1 MKNCIQCDSRLFG
14 TVSFCPFCGHATGS
28 TPATVTLPKVEADA
42 GMSETTPRAS
52 APQPPTPVTPP
63 AIDTSASSSTRNTS
77 AAPIPQVKPPKHT
90 QADAIRKP
98 AVASVSKA
106 PETHQPK
113 PTDKPKTTRKFLPG
127 AAIAVVVLVVLI
139 GLIGHG
145 RNKQEIACDQQVDAG
160 TKLVQSG
167 DLAGAAEQSR
177 LAAAS
182 CTGSRSSKA
191 TELQATLT
199 AAQAAK
205 AVHAKCARA
214 YDVVSSR
221 LNEGRLNGAINALN
235 QLPPSCSDSSETK
248 QLRDQIDQASAAADA
263 TEQNVRTAIAAGDA
277 VAALAAVQDL
287 VRLDRFRATLPAL
300 RTQIAGISTAKPV
313 EQGVGT
319 NGATASFSNQPA
331 TGAAT
336 QPPAIARPATQTAQP
351 AAPAYN
357 NQAALIQQFLSD
369 AQTALAQSRF
379 DAAKTYL
386 DSARRM
392 DPRNPQIDAL
402 ARAIQNREH
411 EVLQNET
418 SIK

>member
-1 MKNCIQCDSRLFG
+1 M
-14 TVSFCPFCGHATGS
+14 
-28 TPATVTLPKVEADA
+28 
-42 GMSETTPRAS
+42 
-52 APQPPTPVTPP
+52 
-63 AIDTSASSSTRNTS
+63 
-77 AAPIPQVKPPKHT
+77 
-90 QADAIRKP
+90 
-98 AVASVSKA
+98 VASDSKA
-106 PETHQPK
+106 PQTNQPK
-113 PTDKPKTTRKFLPG
+113 PTDKPKTTRKLLPG
-127 AAIAVVVLVVLI
+127 ATIAVVVLIVLI
-139 GLIGHG
+139 GFIGHG
-145 RNKQEIACDQQVDAG
+145 RNKQEMACDQQAEAG

-167 DLAGAAEQSR
+167 DFAGAAEQSR

-205 AVHAKCARA
+205 TVHTKCARA
-214 YDVVSSR
+214 YDIVSSR
-221 LNEGRLNGAINALN
+221 LNEGRLNAAINALN
-235 QLPPSCSDSSETK
+235 QLPPSCSDSTETK

-287 VRLDRFRATLPAL
+287 ARLDRFRATLPAL
-300 RTQIAGISTAKPV
+300 RTQIAGIRTAKPV

-319 NGATASFSNQPA
+319 NGSTASFANQPA

-336 QPPAIARPATQTAQP
+336 QPPAITRPAMQTAQP

-357 NQAALIQQFLSD
+357 NQAALIQQFLSE

-392 DPRNPQIDAL
+392 DPSNPQIDAL
-402 ARAIQNREH
+402 TRAIQNREH

>member
-1 MKNCIQCDSRLFG
+1 
-14 TVSFCPFCGHATGS
+14 
-28 TPATVTLPKVEADA
+28 
-42 GMSETTPRAS
+42 
-52 APQPPTPVTPP
+52 
-63 AIDTSASSSTRNTS
+63 
-77 AAPIPQVKPPKHT
+77 
-90 QADAIRKP
+90 
-98 AVASVSKA
+98 
-106 PETHQPK
+106 
-113 PTDKPKTTRKFLPG
+113 LPG
-127 AAIAVVVLVVLI
+127 AAIAVVVLIVLI
-139 GLIGHG
+139 GFIGHG
-145 RNKQEIACDQQVDAG
+145 RNKQEIACDQQAEAG

-167 DLAGAAEQSR
+167 DFAGAAEQSR

-182 CTGSRSSKA
+182 CTGGRSSKA

-199 AAQAAK
+199 VAQAAK
-205 AVHAKCARA
+205 AVHTKCARA
-214 YDVVSSR
+214 YDIVSSR
-221 LNEGRLNGAINALN
+221 LNEGRLNAAINALN
-235 QLPPSCSDSSETK
+235 QLPPSCSDSTETK

-287 VRLDRFRATLPAL
+287 ARLDRFRATLPAL
-300 RTQIAGISTAKPV
+300 RTQIAGLRTAKPV

-319 NGATASFSNQPA
+319 NGSTASFSNQPA

-336 QPPAIARPATQTAQP
+336 QPPAIARPAMQTAQP

-392 DPRNPQIDAL
+392 DPSNPQIDAL